1 MSSAKPHP
9 PFPSDAAGE
18 QAAFDRVSHGYAPD
32 GKAATPPPVPLEK
45 IVGDVVDNVR
55 ATAKAE
61 FALIEARGELALHGA
76 TWTAVWGTIAACA
89 LAVAMLAL
97 AFGAI
102 LALAPHVGPFAATL
116 IVVAILAAMAAF
128 AGWRAQRSYG
138 DIRTALR
145 RDLTNEGIDTDA
157 ADA

>member
-1 MSSAKPHP
+1 MP
-9 PFPSDAAGE
+9 PSDPKTPPTSEARS
-18 QAAFDRVSHGYAPD
+18 FDGISHGYAPD
-32 GKAATPPPVPLEK
+32 GRPLAPPPVPLEK
-45 IVGDVVDNVR
+45 IVGDVVDNLS

-61 FALIEARGELALHGA
+61 LALLEARTELALHGVS
-76 TWTAVWGTIAACA
+76 WTAGWGAVAASA
-89 LAVAMLAL
+89 LGIAMLAL

-102 LALAPHVGPFAATL
+102 LALAPHVGPFVATL
-116 IVVAILAAMAAF
+116 IVVAILLAIAGF

-145 RDLTNEGIDTDA
+145 RDLTNEGIDDA

>member
-1 MSSAKPHP
+1 LASEPNIPST
-9 PFPSDAAGE
+9 SDARS
-18 QAAFDRVSHGYAPD
+18 FDGVSHGYAPD
-32 GKAATPPPVPLEK
+32 GRPVAPPPVPLEK
-45 IVGDVVDNVR
+45 IVGDVVDNLS

-61 FALIEARGELALHGA
+61 LALLEARTELALHGA
-76 TWTAVWGTIAACA
+76 SWTAGWGAVAASA
-89 LAVAMLAL
+89 LGIAMLAL

-102 LALAPHVGPFAATL
+102 LALAPHVGPFVATL
-116 IVVAILAAMAAF
+116 IVVAVLLAIAGF

-145 RDLTNEGIDTDA
+145 RDLTNEGMDDA

>member
-1 MSSAKPHP
+1 LASSDPNIP
-9 PFPSDAAGE
+9 PTSGE
-18 QAAFDRVSHGYAPD
+18 RHFDGVSHGYAPD
-32 GKAATPPPVPLEK
+32 GRPLTPPPVPLEQ
-45 IVGDVVDNVR
+45 IVGDVVDNLS

-61 FALIEARGELALHGA
+61 LALLEARSELALHGA
-76 TWTAVWGTIAACA
+76 TWTAAWGAVAASA
-89 LAVAMLAL
+89 LGIAMLAL

-102 LALAPHVGPFAATL
+102 LALAPHVGPFVATL
-116 IVVAILAAMAAF
+116 IVVAVLVVVAGF

-145 RDLTNEGIDTDA
+145 SDLTREGIDDA

>member
-1 MSSAKPHP
+1 MP
-9 PFPSDAAGE
+9 PSDPKTPPTSEARS
-18 QAAFDRVSHGYAPD
+18 FDGISHGYAPD
-32 GKAATPPPVPLEK
+32 GRPLAPPPVPLEK
-45 IVGDVVDNVR
+45 IVGDVVDNLS

-61 FALIEARGELALHGA
+61 LALLEARTELALHGA
-76 TWTAVWGTIAACA
+76 SWTAGWGAVAASA
-89 LAVAMLAL
+89 LGIAMLAL

-102 LALAPHVGPFAATL
+102 LALSPHVGPFVATL
-116 IVVAILAAMAAF
+116 IVVAVLLAIAAF

-145 RDLTNEGIDTDA
+145 RDLTNEGIDDA

>member
-1 MSSAKPHP
+1 MASSDPNTP
-9 PFPSDAAGE
+9 PTSDARS
-18 QAAFDRVSHGYAPD
+18 FDGISHGYAPD
-32 GKAATPPPVPLEK
+32 GRPLAPPPVPLEK
-45 IVGDVVDNVR
+45 IVGDVVDNLS

-61 FALIEARGELALHGA
+61 LALLEARTELALHGA
-76 TWTAVWGTIAACA
+76 SWTAGWGAVAASA
-89 LAVAMLAL
+89 LGIAMLAL

-102 LALAPHVGPFAATL
+102 LALAPHVGPFIATL
-116 IVVAILAAMAAF
+116 IVVAILLAVAAF

-145 RDLTNEGIDTDA
+145 RDLTNEGIDDA

>member
-1 MSSAKPHP
+1 MP
-9 PFPSDAAGE
+9 PSDPKIPPASDARS
-18 QAAFDRVSHGYAPD
+18 FDGISHGYAPD
-32 GKAATPPPVPLEK
+32 GRPLAPPPVPLEK
-45 IVGDVVDNVR
+45 IVGDVVDNLS

-61 FALIEARGELALHGA
+61 LALLEARTELALHGVS
-76 TWTAVWGTIAACA
+76 WTAGWGAVAASA
-89 LAVAMLAL
+89 LGIAMLAL

-102 LALAPHVGPFAATL
+102 LALAPHVGPFVATL
-116 IVVAILAAMAAF
+116 IVVAVLLAIAAF

-145 RDLTNEGIDTDA
+145 RDLTNEGIDDA

>member
-1 MSSAKPHP
+1 MASADPNSP
-9 PFPSDAAGE
+9 PASDARS
-18 QAAFDRVSHGYAPD
+18 FDGISHGYAPD
-32 GKAATPPPVPLEK
+32 GRPLAPPPVPLEK
-45 IVGDVVDNVR
+45 IVGDVVDNLS

-61 FALIEARGELALHGA
+61 LALLEARTELALHGA
-76 TWTAVWGTIAACA
+76 SWTAGWGAVAASA
-89 LAVAMLAL
+89 LGIAMLAL

-102 LALAPHVGPFAATL
+102 LALAPHVGPFVATL
-116 IVVAILAAMAAF
+116 IVVAVLLAIAGF

-145 RDLTNEGIDTDA
+145 RDLTNEGIDDA

>member
-1 MSSAKPHP
+1 MASEPNTPST
-9 PFPSDAAGE
+9 SDARS
-18 QAAFDRVSHGYAPD
+18 FDGVSHGYAPD
-32 GKAATPPPVPLEK
+32 GRPVAPPPVPLEK
-45 IVGDVVDNVR
+45 IVGDVVDNLS

-61 FALIEARGELALHGA
+61 LALLEARTELALHGA
-76 TWTAVWGTIAACA
+76 SWTAGWGAVAASA
-89 LAVAMLAL
+89 LGIAMLAL

-102 LALAPHVGPFAATL
+102 LALAPHVGPFVATL
-116 IVVAILAAMAAF
+116 IVVAVLLAIAGF

-145 RDLTNEGIDTDA
+145 RDLTNEGMDDA